1 MISFL
6 DHLLVLGIIAPGNTA
21 AAGTAAAAAGDTA
34 AASTA
39 APGGLGGLSTF
50 GMLGVWVL
58 IIGVFYFFTIR
69 PQSKRDKKLKE
80 MQASIKTGDNVLT
93 TSGFYGKIADVGE
106 DCFVIEFGTNRGIR
120 IPVRKSDIVGIQ
132 APKMTPVSHDSKP
145 ESGK

>member
-6 DHLLVLGIIAPGNTA
+6 NNLLVLGIIAPTNNTSAGTA
-21 AAGTAAAAAGDTA
+21 AAGTAAAAPTD
-34 AASTA
+34 
-39 APGGLGGLSTF
+39 APTGLGGLSTF
-50 GMLGVWVL
+50 GMLGIWVL

-80 MQASIKTGDNVLT
+80 MQSSIKTGDNVLT
-93 TSGFYGKIADVGE
+93 TSGFYGKVADVGE

-132 APKMTPVSHDSKP
+132 SPKMTPAHDSKP
-145 ESGK
+145 EAAK